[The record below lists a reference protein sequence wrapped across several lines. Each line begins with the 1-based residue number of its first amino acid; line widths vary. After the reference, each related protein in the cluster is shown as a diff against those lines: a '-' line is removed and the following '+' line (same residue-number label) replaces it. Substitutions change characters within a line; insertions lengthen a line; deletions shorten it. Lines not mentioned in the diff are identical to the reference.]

1 MRVFIAA
8 DMEGITGVVHW
19 PQPTTGGRELGDDE
33 NQRQQMTADLN
44 AVIKGA
50 RSAGASEFVI
60 LDFHGSSP
68 PRPNLRLKD
77 IDPETKLL
85 SGHGHFGLTQDVLED
100 GYDVMFVVG
109 MHAMDGVADGI
120 LSHNFTST
128 FKEIYL
134 NGLRIGE
141 TGYFALWAGIH
152 NIPLAFLSG
161 DDAACKEA
169 KELIPDIVT
178 TSTKKGITHG
188 FALLYPEAEVRADLE
203 RGAAEA
209 VSNAGQV
216 NPLAMSG
223 PVEVKIIMGGGRE
236 TIKADV
242 CAMFPWVERLSGTSI
257 GFTVD
262 TVSDALITMR
272 ALHML
277 AESQR
282 SG

>member
-1 MRVFIAA
+1 MKIFIAV

-33 NQRQQMTADLN
+33 NQRQQMTADVN

-50 RSAGASEFVI
+50 RSDGASEFVI
-60 LDFHGSSP
+60 LDSHGSAP

-77 IDPETKLL
+77 IDPEAKLL
-85 SGHGHFGLTQDVLED
+85 SYRNYFGSTQDLLED
-100 GYDVMFVVG
+100 GYDAIFIVG
-109 MHAMDGVADGI
+109 MHAVDGVADGI

-128 FKEIYL
+128 FKEIYF

-141 TGYFALWAGIH
+141 IGFFALWAGIH
-152 NIPLAFLSG
+152 NIPLTFLSG
-161 DDAACKEA
+161 DDAACEEA
-169 KELIPDIVT
+169 KEFVPDVVT

-188 FALLYPEAEVRADLE
+188 FALLYPEAQVRADLE

-209 VSNAGQV
+209 ISNAGKIE
-216 NPLAMSG
+216 PLGMSG

-236 TIKADV
+236 TIKADA
-242 CAMFPWVERLSGTSI
+242 CAMFQWVERLSGTSI
-257 GFTVD
+257 GFSVD
-262 TVSDALITMR
+262 TVYEALTSMR

-282 SG
+282 

>member
-1 MRVFIAA
+1 MKIFIAV

-33 NQRQQMTADLN
+33 NQRQQMTADVN

-60 LDFHGSSP
+60 LDSHGSAP

-77 IDPETKLL
+77 IDPEAKLL
-85 SGHGHFGLTQDVLED
+85 SYRNYFGSTQDLLED
-100 GYDVMFVVG
+100 GYDAIFIVG
-109 MHAMDGVADGI
+109 MHAVDGVADGI

-128 FKEIYL
+128 FKEIYF

-141 TGYFALWAGIH
+141 IGFFALWAGIH

-161 DDAACKEA
+161 DDAACQEA

-188 FALLYPEAEVRADLE
+188 FALLYPEAQVRADLE

-209 VSNAGQV
+209 ISNTGDI

-223 PVEVKIIMGGGRE
+223 PVEVKIKMGGGRE

-257 GFTVD
+257 GFSVD
-262 TVSDALITMR
+262 TVYEALSSMR

-282 SG
+282 

>member
-1 MRVFIAA
+1 MRVFIAV

-19 PQPTTGGRELGDDE
+19 PQPTTGGRELADDE
-33 NQRQQMTADLN
+33 NQRQQMTADVN

-50 RSAGASEFVI
+50 RSAGATEFVI
-60 LDFHGSSP
+60 LDSHGSAP

-77 IDPETKLL
+77 IDPEAKLL
-85 SGHGHFGLTQDVLED
+85 SYRNYFGSTQDLLED
-100 GYDVMFVVG
+100 GYDAIFIVG
-109 MHAMDGVADGI
+109 MHAVDGVADGI

-128 FKEIYL
+128 FKEIYF
-134 NGLRIGE
+134 NNLRVGEIGF
-141 TGYFALWAGIH
+141 FALWAGIH
-152 NIPLAFLSG
+152 NIPLTFLSG
-161 DDAACKEA
+161 DDAACEEA

-188 FALLYPEAEVRADLE
+188 FALLYPESQVRTDLE

-209 VSNAGQV
+209 ISNAGKIK
-216 NPLAMSG
+216 PLGMSG
-223 PVEVKIIMGGGRE
+223 PVEVKIIMGGGKE
-236 TIKADV
+236 TIKADA
-242 CAMFPWVERLSGTSI
+242 CAMFQWVERLSGTSI

-262 TVSDALITMR
+262 TVYEALTSMR

-282 SG
+282 

>member
-19 PQPTTGGRELGDDE
+19 PQPTTGGRELSDDE
-33 NQRQQMTADLN
+33 NQRQQMTADVN

-60 LDFHGSSP
+60 LDSHGSAP

-77 IDPETKLL
+77 IDPEAKLL
-85 SGHGHFGLTQDVLED
+85 SYRNYFGSTQDLLED
-100 GYDVMFVVG
+100 GYDAIFIVG
-109 MHAMDGVADGI
+109 MHAVDGVADGI

-128 FKEIYL
+128 FKEIYF

-141 TGYFALWAGIH
+141 IGFFALWAGIH
-152 NIPLAFLSG
+152 NIPLTFLSG
-161 DDAACKEA
+161 DDAACEEA
-169 KELIPDIVT
+169 KELVPDVVT

-188 FALLYPEAEVRADLE
+188 FALLYPEAQVRADLE

-209 VSNAGQV
+209 ISNAGKIE
-216 NPLAMSG
+216 PLGMSG

-236 TIKADV
+236 TIKADA
-242 CAMFPWVERLSGTSI
+242 CAMFQWVERLSGTCI
-257 GFTVD
+257 GFNVD
-262 TVSDALITMR
+262 TVYEALTSMR

-282 SG
+282 

>member
-1 MRVFIAA
+1 MKIFIAV

-33 NQRQQMTADLN
+33 NQRQQMTADVN

-60 LDFHGSSP
+60 LDSHGSAP

-77 IDPETKLL
+77 IDPEAKLL
-85 SGHGHFGLTQDVLED
+85 SYRNYFGSTQDLLED
-100 GYDVMFVVG
+100 GYDAIFIVG
-109 MHAMDGVADGI
+109 MHAVDGVADGI

-128 FKEIYL
+128 FKEIYF

-141 TGYFALWAGIH
+141 IGFFALWAGIH
-152 NIPLAFLSG
+152 NIPLTFLSG
-161 DDAACKEA
+161 DDAACEEA
-169 KELIPDIVT
+169 KEFVPDVVT

-188 FALLYPEAEVRADLE
+188 FALLYPEAQVRADLE

-209 VSNAGQV
+209 ISNAGKIE
-216 NPLAMSG
+216 PLGMSG

-236 TIKADV
+236 TIKADA
-242 CAMFPWVERLSGTSI
+242 CAMFQWVERLSGTSI
-257 GFTVD
+257 GFNVD
-262 TVSDALITMR
+262 TVYEALTSMR

-282 SG
+282 

>member
-1 MRVFIAA
+1 MRVFIAV

-19 PQPTTGGRELGDDE
+19 PQPTTGGRELADDE
-33 NQRQQMTADLN
+33 NQRQQMTADVN

-50 RSAGASEFVI
+50 RSAGATEFVI
-60 LDFHGSSP
+60 LDSHGSAP

-77 IDPETKLL
+77 IDPEAKLL
-85 SGHGHFGLTQDVLED
+85 SYRNYFGSTQDLLED
-100 GYDVMFVVG
+100 GYDAIFIVG
-109 MHAMDGVADGI
+109 MHAVDGVADGI

-128 FKEIYL
+128 FKEIYF

-141 TGYFALWAGIH
+141 IGFFALWAGIH
-152 NIPLAFLSG
+152 NIPLTFLSG
-161 DDAACKEA
+161 DDAACEEA

-188 FALLYPEAEVRADLE
+188 FALLYPEAQVRADLE

-209 VSNAGQV
+209 IGNVRQV
-216 NPLAMSG
+216 KPLEMAG
-223 PVEVKIIMGGGRE
+223 PVEVKIVMGGGRE
-236 TIKADV
+236 TIKADA
-242 CAMFPWVERLSGTSI
+242 CAMFPWVERLSSTSI
-257 GFTVD
+257 GFSVD
-262 TVSDALITMR
+262 TVYEALASMR

-282 SG
+282 

>member
-19 PQPTTGGRELGDDE
+19 PQPTTGGRELSDDE
-33 NQRQQMTADLN
+33 NQRQQMTADVN

-60 LDFHGSSP
+60 LDSHGSAP

-77 IDPETKLL
+77 IDPEAKLL
-85 SGHGHFGLTQDVLED
+85 SYRNYFGSTQDLLED
-100 GYDVMFVVG
+100 GYDAIFIVG
-109 MHAMDGVADGI
+109 MHAVDGVADGI

-128 FKEIYL
+128 FKEIYF

-141 TGYFALWAGIH
+141 IGFFALWAGIH
-152 NIPLAFLSG
+152 NIPLTFLSG
-161 DDAACKEA
+161 DDAACEEA
-169 KELIPDIVT
+169 KELVPDVVT

-188 FALLYPEAEVRADLE
+188 FALLYPEAQVRADLE

-209 VSNAGQV
+209 ISNAGKIE
-216 NPLAMSG
+216 PLGMSG

-236 TIKADV
+236 TIKADA
-242 CAMFPWVERLSGTSI
+242 CAMFQWVERLSGTSI
-257 GFTVD
+257 GFNVD
-262 TVSDALITMR
+262 TVYEALTSMR

-282 SG
+282 

>member
-1 MRVFIAA
+1 MKIFIAV

-19 PQPTTGGRELGDDE
+19 PQPTTGGRELSDDE
-33 NQRQQMTADLN
+33 NQRQQMTADVN

-60 LDFHGSSP
+60 LDSHGSAP

-77 IDPETKLL
+77 IDPEAKLL
-85 SGHGHFGLTQDVLED
+85 SYRNYFGSTQDLLED
-100 GYDVMFVVG
+100 GYDAIFIVG
-109 MHAMDGVADGI
+109 MHAVDGVADGI

-128 FKEIYL
+128 FKEIYF

-141 TGYFALWAGIH
+141 IGFFALWAGIH
-152 NIPLAFLSG
+152 NIPLTFLSG
-161 DDAACKEA
+161 DDAACEEA
-169 KELIPDIVT
+169 KELVPDVVT

-188 FALLYPEAEVRADLE
+188 FALLYPEAQVRADLE

-209 VSNAGQV
+209 ISNAGKIE
-216 NPLAMSG
+216 PLGMSG

-236 TIKADV
+236 TIKADA
-242 CAMFPWVERLSGTSI
+242 CAMFQWVERLSGTSI
-257 GFTVD
+257 GFNVD
-262 TVSDALITMR
+262 TVYEALTSMR

-282 SG
+282 

>member
-1 MRVFIAA
+1 MKVFIAA

-33 NQRQQMTADLN
+33 NQRQQMTIDVN
-44 AVIKGA
+44 TVIKGA
-50 RSAGASEFVI
+50 RSAGASQFAI

-85 SGHGHFGLTQDVLED
+85 SGHGHFGLRQDVLEE
-100 GYDVMFVVG
+100 GYDAMFIVG
-109 MHAMDGVADGI
+109 MHAMDGVADSI

-128 FKEIYL
+128 FREIYF
-134 NGLRIGE
+134 NDLRIGE
-141 TGYFALWAGIH
+141 IGFFALWAGVH
-152 NIPLAFLSG
+152 NIPLVYLSG
-161 DDAACKEA
+161 DDAACVEA
-169 KELIPDIVT
+169 KDLVPDIVT

-188 FALLYPEAEVRADLE
+188 FAMLYPEAEVRTNLE
-203 RGAAEA
+203 RDAASAINSVGEIKP
-209 VSNAGQV
+209 VT
-216 NPLAMSG
+216 MSG
-223 PVEVKIIMGGGRE
+223 PVKVKIQLGGGRE

-257 GFTVD
+257 GYTVD
-262 TVSDALITMR
+262 TVYEALTTMR
-272 ALHML
+272 ALLML

-282 SG
+282 S

>member
-1 MRVFIAA
+1 MKIFIAV

-33 NQRQQMTADLN
+33 NQRQQMTADVN

-60 LDFHGSSP
+60 LDSHGSAP

-77 IDPETKLL
+77 IDPEAKLL
-85 SGHGHFGLTQDVLED
+85 SYRNYFGSTQDLLED
-100 GYDVMFVVG
+100 GYDAIFIVG
-109 MHAMDGVADGI
+109 MHAVDGVADGI

-128 FKEIYL
+128 FKEIYF

-141 TGYFALWAGIH
+141 IGFFALWAGIH
-152 NIPLAFLSG
+152 NIPLTFLSG
-161 DDAACKEA
+161 DDAACEEA
-169 KELIPDIVT
+169 KELVPDVVT

-188 FALLYPEAEVRADLE
+188 FALLYPEAQVRADLE

-209 VSNAGQV
+209 ISNAGKIE
-216 NPLAMSG
+216 PLGMSG

-242 CAMFPWVERLSGTSI
+242 CSMFPWVERLSGTSI
-257 GFTVD
+257 GFNVD
-262 TVSDALITMR
+262 TVYEALTSMR

-282 SG
+282 

>member
-1 MRVFIAA
+1 MKIFIAV

-19 PQPTTGGRELGDDE
+19 PQPTTGGRELADDE
-33 NQRQQMTADLN
+33 NQRQQMTADVN

-60 LDFHGSSP
+60 LDSHGSAP

-77 IDPETKLL
+77 IDPEAKLL
-85 SGHGHFGLTQDVLED
+85 SYRNYFGSTQDLLED
-100 GYDVMFVVG
+100 GYDAIFIVG
-109 MHAMDGVADGI
+109 MHAVDGVADGI

-128 FKEIYL
+128 FKEIYF

-141 TGYFALWAGIH
+141 IGFFALWAGIH
-152 NIPLAFLSG
+152 NIPLTFLSG
-161 DDAACKEA
+161 DDAACEEA
-169 KELIPDIVT
+169 KELVPDIVT

-188 FALLYPEAEVRADLE
+188 FALLYPEAQVRADLE

-209 VSNAGQV
+209 VSNAGKIK
-216 NPLAMSG
+216 PLGMSG

-236 TIKADV
+236 TIKADA
-242 CAMFPWVERLSGTSI
+242 CAMFQWVERLSGTSI
-257 GFTVD
+257 GFSVD
-262 TVSDALITMR
+262 TVYEALTSMR

-282 SG
+282 

>member
-1 MRVFIAA
+1 MRVFIAV

-33 NQRQQMTADLN
+33 NQRQQMTADVN

-60 LDFHGSSP
+60 LDSHGSAP

-77 IDPETKLL
+77 IDPEAKLL
-85 SGHGHFGLTQDVLED
+85 SYRNYFGSTQDLLED
-100 GYDVMFVVG
+100 GYDAIFIVG
-109 MHAMDGVADGI
+109 MHAVDGVADGI

-128 FKEIYL
+128 FKEIYF

-141 TGYFALWAGIH
+141 IGFFALWAGIH
-152 NIPLAFLSG
+152 NIPLTFLSG
-161 DDAACKEA
+161 DDAACEEA
-169 KELIPDIVT
+169 KELIPDVVT

-209 VSNAGQV
+209 ISNAAQIK
-216 NPLAMSG
+216 PLTMSN

-257 GFTVD
+257 GFSVD
-262 TVSDALITMR
+262 TVGDALITMR
-272 ALHML
+272 TLHLL

-282 SG
+282 SR

>member
-33 NQRQQMTADLN
+33 NQRQQMTADVN

-60 LDFHGSSP
+60 LDSHGSAP

-77 IDPETKLL
+77 IDPEAKLL
-85 SGHGHFGLTQDVLED
+85 SYRNYFGSTQDLLED
-100 GYDVMFVVG
+100 GYDAIFIVG
-109 MHAMDGVADGI
+109 MHAVDGVADGI

-128 FKEIYL
+128 FKEIYF

-141 TGYFALWAGIH
+141 IGFFALWAGIH
-152 NIPLAFLSG
+152 NIPLTFLSG
-161 DDAACKEA
+161 DDAACEEA
-169 KELIPDIVT
+169 KELIPDVVT

-209 VSNAGQV
+209 ISNAAQIK
-216 NPLAMSG
+216 PLTMSN

-257 GFTVD
+257 GFSVD
-262 TVSDALITMR
+262 TVYEALTSMR

-282 SG
+282 

>member
-1 MRVFIAA
+1 MKIFIAV

-33 NQRQQMTADLN
+33 NQRQQMTADVN

-60 LDFHGSSP
+60 LDSHGSAP

-77 IDPETKLL
+77 IDPEAKLL
-85 SGHGHFGLTQDVLED
+85 SYRNYFGSTQDLLED
-100 GYDVMFVVG
+100 GYDAIFIVG
-109 MHAMDGVADGI
+109 MHAVDGVADGI

-128 FKEIYL
+128 FKEIYF

-141 TGYFALWAGIH
+141 IGFFALWAGIH
-152 NIPLAFLSG
+152 NIPLTFLSG
-161 DDAACKEA
+161 DDAACEEA
-169 KELIPDIVT
+169 KELVPDVVT

-188 FALLYPEAEVRADLE
+188 FALLYPEAQVRADLE

-209 VSNAGQV
+209 ISNAGKIE
-216 NPLAMSG
+216 PLGMSG

-242 CAMFPWVERLSGTSI
+242 CSMFPWVERISGTSI
-257 GFTVD
+257 GFNVD
-262 TVSDALITMR
+262 TVYEALTSMR

-282 SG
+282 

>member
-33 NQRQQMTADLN
+33 NQRQQMTADVN

-50 RSAGASEFVI
+50 RSAGANEFVI
-60 LDFHGSSP
+60 LDSHGSAP

-77 IDPETKLL
+77 IDPEAKLL
-85 SGHGHFGLTQDVLED
+85 SYRNYFGSTQDLLSD
-100 GYDVMFVVG
+100 GYDAIFIVG
-109 MHAMDGVADGI
+109 MHAVDGIADGI

-128 FKEIYL
+128 FKEIFF
-134 NGLRIGE
+134 NDLRIGE
-141 TGYFALWAGIH
+141 IGFFALWAGIH

-161 DDAACKEA
+161 DDAACEEA
-169 KELIPDIVT
+169 KELVPDIVT

-188 FALLYPEAEVRADLE
+188 FALLYPEAQVRADLE

-209 VSNAGQV
+209 ISNVGQV
-216 NPLAMSG
+216 KPLEMAGS
-223 PVEVKIIMGGGRE
+223 VEVRIIMGGGRE
-236 TIKADV
+236 TIKADA
-242 CAMFPWVERLSGTSI
+242 CDMFPWVERLSGTSI
-257 GFTVD
+257 GFSVD
-262 TVSDALITMR
+262 TVYEALTSMR
-272 ALHML
+272 ALHLL

-282 SG
+282 

>member
-1 MRVFIAA
+1 MKIFIAV

-19 PQPTTGGRELGDDE
+19 PQPTTGGRELADDE
-33 NQRQQMTADLN
+33 NQRQQMTADVN

-60 LDFHGSSP
+60 LDSHGSAP

-77 IDPETKLL
+77 IDPEAKLL
-85 SGHGHFGLTQDVLED
+85 SYRNYFGSTQDLLED
-100 GYDVMFVVG
+100 GYDAIFIVG
-109 MHAMDGVADGI
+109 MHAVDGVADGI

-128 FKEIYL
+128 FKEIYF

-141 TGYFALWAGIH
+141 IGFFALWAGIH
-152 NIPLAFLSG
+152 NIPLTFLSG
-161 DDAACKEA
+161 DDAACEEA
-169 KELIPDIVT
+169 KELVPDVVT

-188 FALLYPEAEVRADLE
+188 FALLYPEAQVRADLE

-209 VSNAGQV
+209 ISNAGKIE
-216 NPLAMSG
+216 PLGMSG

-236 TIKADV
+236 TIKADA
-242 CAMFPWVERLSGTSI
+242 CAMFQWVERLSGTSI
-257 GFTVD
+257 GFSVD
-262 TVSDALITMR
+262 TVYEALTSMR

-282 SG
+282 

>member
-1 MRVFIAA
+1 MKIFIAV

-33 NQRQQMTADLN
+33 NQRQQMTADVN

-50 RSAGASEFVI
+50 RSAGANEFVI
-60 LDFHGSSP
+60 LDSHGSAP

-77 IDPETKLL
+77 IDPEAKLL
-85 SGHGHFGLTQDVLED
+85 SYRNYFGSTQDLLED
-100 GYDVMFVVG
+100 GYDAIFIVG
-109 MHAMDGVADGI
+109 MHAVDGVADGI

-128 FKEIYL
+128 FKEIYF

-141 TGYFALWAGIH
+141 IGFFALWAGIH
-152 NIPLAFLSG
+152 NIPLTFLSG
-161 DDAACKEA
+161 DDAACEEA
-169 KELIPDIVT
+169 KELIPDVVT

-209 VSNAGQV
+209 ISNAGKIE
-216 NPLAMSG
+216 PLGMSG

-236 TIKADV
+236 TIKADA
-242 CAMFPWVERLSGTSI
+242 CAMFQWVERLSGTSI
-257 GFTVD
+257 GFNVD
-262 TVSDALITMR
+262 TVYEALTSMR

-282 SG
+282 

>member
-1 MRVFIAA
+1 MKIFIAV

-19 PQPTTGGRELGDDE
+19 PQPTTGGRELADDE
-33 NQRQQMTADLN
+33 NQRQQMTADVN

-60 LDFHGSSP
+60 LDSHGSAP

-77 IDPETKLL
+77 IDPEAKLL
-85 SGHGHFGLTQDVLED
+85 SYRNYFGSTQDLLED
-100 GYDVMFVVG
+100 GYDAIFIVG
-109 MHAMDGVADGI
+109 MHAVDGVADGI

-128 FKEIYL
+128 FKEIYF

-141 TGYFALWAGIH
+141 IGFFALWAGIH
-152 NIPLAFLSG
+152 NIPLTFLSG
-161 DDAACKEA
+161 DDAACEEA
-169 KELIPDIVT
+169 KELVPDVVT

-188 FALLYPEAEVRADLE
+188 FALLYPEAQVRADLE

-209 VSNAGQV
+209 ISNAGKIE
-216 NPLAMSG
+216 PLGMSG

-242 CAMFPWVERLSGTSI
+242 CSMFPWVERLSGTSI
-257 GFTVD
+257 GFSVD
-262 TVSDALITMR
+262 TVYEALTSMR

-282 SG
+282 

>member
-33 NQRQQMTADLN
+33 NQRQQMTADVN

-50 RSAGASEFVI
+50 RSAGAREFVI
-60 LDFHGSSP
+60 LDSHGSAP

-77 IDPETKLL
+77 IDPEAKLL
-85 SGHGHFGLTQDVLED
+85 SYRNYFGSTQDLLED
-100 GYDVMFVVG
+100 GYDAIFIVG
-109 MHAMDGVADGI
+109 MHAVDGVADGI

-128 FKEIYL
+128 FKEIYF

-141 TGYFALWAGIH
+141 IGFFALWAGIH
-152 NIPLAFLSG
+152 NIPLTFLSG
-161 DDAACKEA
+161 DDAACEEA
-169 KELIPDIVT
+169 KELIPDVVT

-209 VSNAGQV
+209 ISNVAQIK
-216 NPLAMSG
+216 PLTMSN

-236 TIKADV
+236 TIKADA

-257 GFTVD
+257 GFSVD
-262 TVSDALITMR
+262 TVYEGLTSMR

-282 SG
+282 

>member
-1 MRVFIAA
+1 MKIFIAV

-33 NQRQQMTADLN
+33 NQRQQMTADVN

-60 LDFHGSSP
+60 LDSHGSAP

-77 IDPETKLL
+77 IDPEAKLL
-85 SGHGHFGLTQDVLED
+85 SYRNYFGSTQDLLED
-100 GYDVMFVVG
+100 GYDAIFIVG
-109 MHAMDGVADGI
+109 MHAVDGVADGI

-128 FKEIYL
+128 FKEIYF

-141 TGYFALWAGIH
+141 IGFFALWAGIH
-152 NIPLAFLSG
+152 NIPLTFLSG
-161 DDAACKEA
+161 DDAACEEA
-169 KELIPDIVT
+169 KELVPDVVT

-188 FALLYPEAEVRADLE
+188 FALLYPEAQVRADLE

-209 VSNAGQV
+209 ISNAGKIE
-216 NPLAMSG
+216 PLGMSG

-236 TIKADV
+236 TIKADA
-242 CAMFPWVERLSGTSI
+242 CAMFQWVERLSGTSI
-257 GFTVD
+257 GFNVD
-262 TVSDALITMR
+262 TVYEALTSMR

-282 SG
+282 

>member
-1 MRVFIAA
+1 MRVFIAV

-33 NQRQQMTADLN
+33 NQRQQMTADVN

-50 RSAGASEFVI
+50 RSAGATEFVI
-60 LDFHGSSP
+60 LDSHGSAP

-77 IDPETKLL
+77 IDPEAKLL
-85 SGHGHFGLTQDVLED
+85 SYRNYFGSTQDLLED
-100 GYDVMFVVG
+100 GYDAIFIVG
-109 MHAMDGVADGI
+109 MHAVDGVADGI

-128 FKEIYL
+128 FKEIYF

-141 TGYFALWAGIH
+141 IGFFALWAGIH
-152 NIPLAFLSG
+152 DIPLTFLSG
-161 DDAACKEA
+161 DDAACEEA
-169 KELIPDIVT
+169 KELVPDIVT

-188 FALLYPEAEVRADLE
+188 FALLYPEAQVRADLE

-209 VSNAGQV
+209 INNVGQV
-216 NPLAMSG
+216 KPLEMAGS
-223 PVEVKIIMGGGRE
+223 VEVKIIMGGGRE
-236 TIKADV
+236 TIKADA
-242 CAMFPWVERLSGTSI
+242 CAMFQWVERLSGTSI
-257 GFTVD
+257 GFSVD
-262 TVSDALITMR
+262 TVYEALTSMR

-282 SG
+282 

>member
-19 PQPTTGGRELGDDE
+19 PQPTTGGRELADDE
-33 NQRQQMTADLN
+33 NQRQQMAADVN

-60 LDFHGSSP
+60 LDSHGSAP

-77 IDPETKLL
+77 IDPEAKLL
-85 SGHGHFGLTQDVLED
+85 SYRNYFGSTQDLLED
-100 GYDVMFVVG
+100 GYDVIFIVG
-109 MHAMDGVADGI
+109 MHAVDGVADGI

-128 FKEIYL
+128 FKEIYF

-141 TGYFALWAGIH
+141 IGFFALWAGIH

-161 DDAACKEA
+161 DDAACQEA

-209 VSNAGQV
+209 ISNTGDI

-223 PVEVKIIMGGGRE
+223 PVEVKIKMGGGRE

-262 TVSDALITMR
+262 TVGDALITMR
-272 ALHML
+272 TLHLL

-282 SG
+282 GR

>member
-1 MRVFIAA
+1 MKIFIAV

-33 NQRQQMTADLN
+33 NQRQQMTADVN

-60 LDFHGSSP
+60 LDSHGSAP
-68 PRPNLRLKD
+68 PRPNLRLND

-100 GYDVMFVVG
+100 GYDVMFIVG

-128 FKEIYL
+128 FKEIYF
-134 NGLRIGE
+134 NDLRIGE
-141 TGYFALWAGIH
+141 IGFFALWAGIH
-152 NIPLAFLSG
+152 NIPLTFLSG
-161 DDAACKEA
+161 DDAACEEA
-169 KELIPDIVT
+169 KELIPDVVT

-209 VSNAGQV
+209 ISNAAQIK
-216 NPLAMSG
+216 PLTMSN

-236 TIKADV
+236 TIKADA

-257 GFTVD
+257 GFSVD
-262 TVSDALITMR
+262 TVYEALTSMR

-282 SG
+282 

>member
-1 MRVFIAA
+1 MKIFIAV

-60 LDFHGSSP
+60 LDFHGSAP

-77 IDPETKLL
+77 IDPEAKLL
-85 SGHGHFGLTQDVLED
+85 SYRNYFGSTQDLLED
-100 GYDVMFVVG
+100 GYDAIFIVG
-109 MHAMDGVADGI
+109 MHAVDGVADGI

-128 FKEIYL
+128 FKEIYF

-141 TGYFALWAGIH
+141 IGFFALWAGIH
-152 NIPLAFLSG
+152 NIPLPFLSG
-161 DDAACKEA
+161 DDAACEEA
-169 KELIPDIVT
+169 AELIPDIVT

-188 FALLYPEAEVRADLE
+188 FALLYPEAQVRADLE

-209 VSNAGQV
+209 ISNAAQIK
-216 NPLAMSG
+216 PLTMSN

-236 TIKADV
+236 TIKADA

-257 GFTVD
+257 GFSVD
-262 TVSDALITMR
+262 TVYEALTSMR

-282 SG
+282 

>member
-1 MRVFIAA
+1 MKIFIAV

-33 NQRQQMTADLN
+33 NQRQQMTADVN

-60 LDFHGSSP
+60 LDSHGSAP

-77 IDPETKLL
+77 IDPEAKLL
-85 SGHGHFGLTQDVLED
+85 SYRNYFGSTQDLLED
-100 GYDVMFVVG
+100 GYDAIFIVG
-109 MHAMDGVADGI
+109 MHAVDGVADGI

-128 FKEIYL
+128 FKEIYF

-141 TGYFALWAGIH
+141 IGFFALWAGIH
-152 NIPLAFLSG
+152 NIPLTFLSG
-161 DDAACKEA
+161 DDAACEEA
-169 KELIPDIVT
+169 KELVPDVVT

-188 FALLYPEAEVRADLE
+188 FALLYPEAQVRADLE

-209 VSNAGQV
+209 ISNAGKIE
-216 NPLAMSG
+216 PLGMSG

-236 TIKADV
+236 TIKADA
-242 CAMFPWVERLSGTSI
+242 CAMFQWVERLSGTSI
-257 GFTVD
+257 GFSVD
-262 TVSDALITMR
+262 TVYEALTSMR

-282 SG
+282 

>member
-1 MRVFIAA
+1 MRVFIAV

-19 PQPTTGGRELGDDE
+19 PQPTTGGRELADDE
-33 NQRQQMTADLN
+33 NQRQQMTADVN

-50 RSAGASEFVI
+50 RSAGATEFVI
-60 LDFHGSSP
+60 LDSHGSAP

-77 IDPETKLL
+77 IDPEAKLL
-85 SGHGHFGLTQDVLED
+85 SYRNYFGSTQDLLED
-100 GYDVMFVVG
+100 GYDAIFIVG
-109 MHAMDGVADGI
+109 MHAVDGVADGI

-128 FKEIYL
+128 FKEIYF
-134 NGLRIGE
+134 NNLRVGEIGF
-141 TGYFALWAGIH
+141 FALWAGIH
-152 NIPLAFLSG
+152 NIPLTFLSG
-161 DDAACKEA
+161 DDAACEEA

-188 FALLYPEAEVRADLE
+188 FALLYPEAQVRADLE

-209 VSNAGQV
+209 ISNVGKIK
-216 NPLAMSG
+216 PLGMSG
-223 PVEVKIIMGGGRE
+223 PVEVKIIMGGGKE
-236 TIKADV
+236 TIKADA
-242 CAMFPWVERLSGTSI
+242 CAMFQWVERLSGTSI

-262 TVSDALITMR
+262 TVYEALTSMR

-282 SG
+282 

>member
-1 MRVFIAA
+1 MRVFIAV

-19 PQPTTGGRELGDDE
+19 PQPTTGGRELADDE
-33 NQRQQMTADLN
+33 NQRQQMTADVN

-50 RSAGASEFVI
+50 RSAGATEFVI
-60 LDFHGSSP
+60 LDSHGSAP

-77 IDPETKLL
+77 IDPEAKLL
-85 SGHGHFGLTQDVLED
+85 SYRNYFGSTQDLLED
-100 GYDVMFVVG
+100 GYDAIFIVG
-109 MHAMDGVADGI
+109 MHAVDGVADGI

-128 FKEIYL
+128 FKEIYF
-134 NGLRIGE
+134 NNLRVGEIGF
-141 TGYFALWAGIH
+141 FALWAGIH
-152 NIPLAFLSG
+152 NIPLTFLSG
-161 DDAACKEA
+161 DDAACEEA

-188 FALLYPEAEVRADLE
+188 FALLYPEAQVRADLE

-209 VSNAGQV
+209 ISNVGKIK
-216 NPLAMSG
+216 PLGMSG
-223 PVEVKIIMGGGRE
+223 PVEVKIIMGGGKE

-242 CAMFPWVERLSGTSI
+242 CSMFPWVERLSGTSI

-272 ALHML
+272 TLHLL

-282 SG
+282 SR

>member
-33 NQRQQMTADLN
+33 NQRQQMTADVN

-60 LDFHGSSP
+60 LDSHGSAP

-77 IDPETKLL
+77 IDPEAKLL
-85 SGHGHFGLTQDVLED
+85 SYRNYFGSTQDLLED
-100 GYDVMFVVG
+100 GYDAIFIVG
-109 MHAMDGVADGI
+109 MHAVDGVADGI

-128 FKEIYL
+128 FKEIYF

-141 TGYFALWAGIH
+141 IGFFALWAGIH
-152 NIPLAFLSG
+152 GIPLAFFSG
-161 DDAACKEA
+161 DDAACEEA
-169 KELIPDIVT
+169 KELIPDVVT

-209 VSNAGQV
+209 ISNAAQIK
-216 NPLAMSG
+216 PLSMSN

-236 TIKADV
+236 TIKADA

-257 GFTVD
+257 GFNVD
-262 TVSDALITMR
+262 TVYEALTSMR

-282 SG
+282 

>member
-1 MRVFIAA
+1 MKIFIAV

-33 NQRQQMTADLN
+33 NQRQQMTADVN

-60 LDFHGSSP
+60 LDSHGSAP

-77 IDPETKLL
+77 IDPEAKLL
-85 SGHGHFGLTQDVLED
+85 SYRNYFGSTQDLLED
-100 GYDVMFVVG
+100 GYDAIFIVG
-109 MHAMDGVADGI
+109 MHAVDGVADGI

-128 FKEIYL
+128 FKEIYF
-134 NGLRIGE
+134 NDLRIGE
-141 TGYFALWAGIH
+141 IGFFALWAGIH
-152 NIPLAFLSG
+152 NIPLTFLSG
-161 DDAACKEA
+161 DDAACEEA

-209 VSNAGQV
+209 ISNAAQIK
-216 NPLAMSG
+216 PLSMSN

-236 TIKADV
+236 TIKADA

-257 GFTVD
+257 GFSVD
-262 TVSDALITMR
+262 TVYEALTSMR

-282 SG
+282 

>member
-1 MRVFIAA
+1 MKIFIAV

-33 NQRQQMTADLN
+33 NQRQQMTADVN

-60 LDFHGSSP
+60 LDSHGSAP

-77 IDPETKLL
+77 IDPEAKLL
-85 SGHGHFGLTQDVLED
+85 SYRNYFGSTQDLLED
-100 GYDVMFVVG
+100 GYDAIFIVG
-109 MHAMDGVADGI
+109 MHAVDGVADGI

-128 FKEIYL
+128 FKEIYF

-141 TGYFALWAGIH
+141 IGFFALWAGIH
-152 NIPLAFLSG
+152 NIPLTFLSG
-161 DDAACKEA
+161 DDAACEEA
-169 KELIPDIVT
+169 KELVPDVVT

-188 FALLYPEAEVRADLE
+188 FALLYPEAQVRADLE
-203 RGAAEA
+203 SGAAEA
-209 VSNAGQV
+209 ISNAGKIK
-216 NPLAMSG
+216 PLEMSG

-236 TIKADV
+236 TIKADA
-242 CAMFPWVERLSGTSI
+242 CAMFQWVERLSGTSI
-257 GFTVD
+257 GFSVD
-262 TVSDALITMR
+262 TVYEALTSMR

-282 SG
+282 

>member
-1 MRVFIAA
+1 MKIFIAV

-33 NQRQQMTADLN
+33 NQRQQMTADVN

-60 LDFHGSSP
+60 LDSHGAAP

-77 IDPETKLL
+77 IDPEAKLL
-85 SGHGHFGLTQDVLED
+85 SYRNYFGSTQDLLED
-100 GYDVMFVVG
+100 GYDAIFIVG
-109 MHAMDGVADGI
+109 MHAVDGVADGI

-128 FKEIYL
+128 FKEIYF

-141 TGYFALWAGIH
+141 IGFYALWAGIH
-152 NIPLAFLSG
+152 NIPLTFLSG
-161 DDAACKEA
+161 DDAACEEA

-209 VSNAGQV
+209 ISNAAQIK
-216 NPLAMSG
+216 PLGMSS

-257 GFTVD
+257 GFSVD
-262 TVSDALITMR
+262 TVGDALITMR
-272 ALHML
+272 TLHLL

-282 SG
+282 SR

>member
-1 MRVFIAA
+1 MKIFIAV

-33 NQRQQMTADLN
+33 NQRQQMTADVN

-50 RSAGASEFVI
+50 RSAGANEFVI
-60 LDFHGSSP
+60 LDSHGSAP

-77 IDPETKLL
+77 IDPEAKLL
-85 SGHGHFGLTQDVLED
+85 SYRNYFGSTQDLLED
-100 GYDVMFVVG
+100 GYDAIFIVG
-109 MHAMDGVADGI
+109 MHAVDGVADGI

-128 FKEIYL
+128 FKEIYF

-141 TGYFALWAGIH
+141 IGFFALWAGIH
-152 NIPLAFLSG
+152 NIPLTFLSG
-161 DDAACKEA
+161 DDAACEEA
-169 KELIPDIVT
+169 KELVPDVVT

-188 FALLYPEAEVRADLE
+188 FALLYPEAQVRADLE

-209 VSNAGQV
+209 ISNAGKIE
-216 NPLAMSG
+216 PLGMSG

-236 TIKADV
+236 TIKADA
-242 CAMFPWVERLSGTSI
+242 CAMFQWVERLSGTSI
-257 GFTVD
+257 GFNVD
-262 TVSDALITMR
+262 TVYEALTSMR

-282 SG
+282 

>member
-1 MRVFIAA
+1 MKIFIAV

-19 PQPTTGGRELGDDE
+19 PQPTTGGRELADDE
-33 NQRQQMTADLN
+33 NQRQQMTADVN

-50 RSAGASEFVI
+50 RSAGANEFVI
-60 LDFHGSSP
+60 LDSHGSAP

-77 IDPETKLL
+77 IDPEAKLL
-85 SGHGHFGLTQDVLED
+85 SYRNYFGSTQDLLED
-100 GYDVMFVVG
+100 GYDAIFIVG
-109 MHAMDGVADGI
+109 MHAVDGVADGI

-128 FKEIYL
+128 FKEIYF

-141 TGYFALWAGIH
+141 IGFFALWAGIH
-152 NIPLAFLSG
+152 NIPLTFLSG
-161 DDAACKEA
+161 DDAACEEA
-169 KELIPDIVT
+169 KELVPDVVT

-188 FALLYPEAEVRADLE
+188 FALLYPEAQVRADLE

-209 VSNAGQV
+209 ISNAGKIE
-216 NPLAMSG
+216 PLGMSG

-236 TIKADV
+236 TIKADA
-242 CAMFPWVERLSGTSI
+242 CAMFQWVERLSGTSI
-257 GFTVD
+257 GFSVD
-262 TVSDALITMR
+262 TVYEALTSMR

-282 SG
+282 

>member
-19 PQPTTGGRELGDDE
+19 PQPTTGGRELADDE
-33 NQRQQMTADLN
+33 NQRQQMTADVN

-50 RSAGASEFVI
+50 RSAGATEFVI
-60 LDFHGSSP
+60 LDSHGSAP

-77 IDPETKLL
+77 IDPEAKLL
-85 SGHGHFGLTQDVLED
+85 SYRNYFGSTQDLLED
-100 GYDVMFVVG
+100 GYDAIFIVG
-109 MHAMDGVADGI
+109 MHAVDGVADGI

-128 FKEIYL
+128 FKEIYF
-134 NGLRIGE
+134 NNLRVGEIGF
-141 TGYFALWAGIH
+141 FALWAGIH
-152 NIPLAFLSG
+152 NIPLTFLSG
-161 DDAACKEA
+161 DDAACEEA

-188 FALLYPEAEVRADLE
+188 FALLYPEAQVRADLE

-209 VSNAGQV
+209 ISNVGKIK
-216 NPLAMSG
+216 PLGMSG
-223 PVEVKIIMGGGRE
+223 PVEVKIIMGGGKE
-236 TIKADV
+236 TIKADA
-242 CAMFPWVERLSGTSI
+242 CAMFQWVERLSGTSI

-262 TVSDALITMR
+262 TVYEALTSMR

-282 SG
+282 